1 MLLYLEDQLE
11 QTYKEYCKHQ
21 AKQDMPF
28 MKLEDFRNMFEDIM
42 TVIYTDEEEEEDGNT
57 F

>member
-11 QTYKEYCKHQ
+11 QAYKAYCKHQ
-21 AKQDMPF
+21 ARQDLPF
-28 MKLEDFRNMFEDIM
+28 MQLEDFRSMFEDLM
-42 TVIYTDEEEEEDGNT
+42 TVIYTDEEEDGNT

>member
-11 QTYKEYCKHQ
+11 GCYREYRLHQ

-28 MKLEDFRNMFEDIM
+28 MSLEDFRDMFESMM
-42 TVIYTDEEEEEDGNT
+42 TVIYKDNE
-57 F
+57 

>member
-11 QTYKEYCKHQ
+11 QAYKSYCKHQ
-21 AKQDMPF
+21 ARQDLPF
-28 MKLEDFRNMFEDIM
+28 MKLEDFRNMFEDLM

>member
-11 QTYKEYCKHQ
+11 QAYKLYCKHQ
-21 AKQDMPF
+21 ARKDLPF
-28 MKLEDFRNMFEDIM
+28 MKLEDFRSMFEDLM
-42 TVIYTDEEEEEDGNT
+42 TVIYTDEEEDGNT

>member
-11 QTYKEYCKHQ
+11 QAYKSYCKHQ
-21 AKQDMPF
+21 ARQDLPF
-28 MKLEDFRNMFEDIM
+28 MKLEDFRNMFEDLM
-42 TVIYTDEEEEEDGNT
+42 TVIYTDEEEEDGNT